1 MATIN
6 LTDQLGLDVGA
17 EPGDTSAL
25 LKYFKQLPSLRLDSL
40 DLSKIGGLTLDR
52 PVLKE
57 LSTGLSFNDPVQLG
71 DGAATLTIG
80 AGAHA
85 KLRVIT
91 DPDSLPGDASDS
103 KPPLQGRYVSF
114 TVEATASAGISAT
127 EGEFTF
133 GAMPSTA
140 VAFASYTR
148 FPHPAEVTLIDAVR
162 QTVSQMAIPAKSKD
176 LDDLAP
182 GQIAT
187 VDVSGKLQLSAS
199 ANLLAVTN
207 PLASAALPAPLPA
220 VSVSAGGS
228 ATVGVSFAIDT
239 DYRIV
244 ARKLDSGAV
253 RLGWYNQSTENLT
266 VSAKL
271 SEAISAGF
279 GTTDVFSQVIGAI
292 SGDAKADLKELR
304 SAGLTEE
311 QVEAIQGA
319 VKAAVCCKL
328 EIAVGAEWFA
338 TGSRSAA
345 FLYEIVPTSLTGES
359 RAAIDQALGGDL
371 SALHAPLPGIT
382 CVSSI
387 WQTAQKRGV
396 ELDVNLLGVLNVRS
410 IATLCL
416 AGKVM
421 YEPATG
427 ALVIADTATADR
439 IQTTAVNFGAD
450 ADKLRHVLAESF
462 LITAAYHGTKL
473 IAGPVSLRC
482 SHSFFELKDSANA
495 GDLTRHLRTGVGLGL
510 MNVADVALPAGIDD
524 FGRTLFS
531 ASADYDSGL
540 VTGMFLDGAGTPN
553 PVELYETVGRA
564 AIQLLVL
571 PGDPDAARLR
581 PAIEDNLW
589 KQMKTDGQP
598 GIPALFPREDDE
610 VVKAIVTDYSTIRWW
625 ADVMCDT
632 AAELAEVRLWQQR
645 NPDASPDDPE
655 FQALREGLA
664 GHLRQVAANTR
675 DEFGQPWGLLAM
687 NQLAGARSGARILI
701 ASPHL
706 VTNKQR
712 SLTADLPVG
721 SGGSGVSRPYSY

>member
-17 EPGDTSAL
+17 EVGDTSAL

-40 DLSKIGGLTLDR
+40 DLSKIGGLTLDQ
-52 PVLKE
+52 PALKA

-71 DGAATLTIG
+71 DGAATFTIG

-91 DPDSLPGDASDS
+91 DPDDLPGDEGDS
-103 KPPLQGRYVSF
+103 KPPQQVCYVSF
-114 TVEATASAGISAT
+114 TVEATASVGISAT
-127 EGEFTF
+127 AGELTF
-133 GAMPSTA
+133 GATPSTT
-140 VAFASYTR
+140 VAFSSYTR
-148 FPHPAEVTLIDAVR
+148 FPDPAEVTLIDAVR

-176 LDDLAP
+176 LADLAP

-187 VDVSGKLQLSAS
+187 VDVSGELQLSAS

-266 VSAKL
+266 VSANV
-271 SEAISAGF
+271 SEGISAGF

-292 SGDAKADLKELR
+292 SGDAKADLKELQ
-304 SAGLTEE
+304 SAGLTED
-311 QVEAIQGA
+311 QAEAIESA
-319 VKAAVCCKL
+319 VRAAVCRKL

-338 TGSRSAA
+338 IGSKSAA
-345 FLYEIVPTSLTGES
+345 FLYDVVPTSLTGDS
-359 RAAIDQALGGDL
+359 RAAIDRALGGDL
-371 SALHAPLPGIT
+371 TALHTPLPGIT

-387 WQTAQKRGV
+387 WENAQKRGM
-396 ELDVNLLGVLNVRS
+396 ELDVNLLGVLNYRS

-421 YEPATG
+421 YEPASG

-439 IQTTAVNFGAD
+439 IQTAAVNFGAD

-482 SHSFFELKDSANA
+482 THSFFELKDSANA
-495 GDLTRHLRTGVGLGL
+495 GDVTRHLRTGVGLSL
-510 MNVADVALPAGIDD
+510 MTVADVALPEGIDN
-524 FGRTLFS
+524 FGRTLFT

-540 VTGMFLDGAGTPN
+540 VTGMFLDGAGAPN

-571 PGDPDAARLR
+571 PGGPDAARLC
-581 PAIEDNLW
+581 PASDDNLW
-589 KQMKTDGQP
+589 KQMKADGQP
-598 GIPALFPREDDE
+598 GIPALFPGVADQ
-610 VVKAIVTDYSTIRWW
+610 VVAAIVEDYSTIRWW
-625 ADVMCDT
+625 ADTMCET
-632 AAELAEVRLWQQR
+632 AAELAKVRLWQQR
-645 NPDASPDDPE
+645 NPNASPDDPD
-655 FQALREGLA
+655 FQALRKDLA
-664 GHLRQVAANTR
+664 DSLRQVAATTR
-675 DEFGQPWGLLAM
+675 EEFGQPWGLLAM
-687 NQLAGARSGARILI
+687 NQLAAARSGARILI

-712 SLTADLPVG
+712 SLAAATG
-721 SGGSGVSRPYSY
+721 E